1 MAGIIFKAKTEFVS
15 QSMKQLEESSITVV
29 SGGTGL
35 TRPDEGKFLQM
46 GKAAEALAREQE
58 ELADKQVERRFPK
71 PEIKCAGCGSKT
83 HELLTC
89 LKAAPNG
96 LMKGCPECNT
106 IQHNVDGC
114 PKLKRDLNL
123 RFWFLVQ
130 RRGRMPAFATE
141 NPDFHWASVYRQWMA
156 EEDSLGRRRSREPMF
171 PWTPEFTQ
179 QLIEAQIQ
187 HYQERLDK
195 DRPTPPARPPGPQA
209 EQIQEVGTQVQAV
222 VNNNPAALVPG
233 AAAVAAVAQGP
244 FTDVDIDDFI
254 ADIIADNIEND
265 GPAVEPDSAEDT
277 KGSEITDT
285 EEGSGEESGGEKSD
299 GESNQGDDEIDW
311 TL

>member
-1 MAGIIFKAKTEFVS
+1 M
-15 QSMKQLEESSITVV
+15 L
-29 SGGTGL
+29 
-35 TRPDEGKFLQM
+35 P
-46 GKAAEALAREQE
+46 
-58 ELADKQVERRFPK
+58 
-71 PEIKCAGCGSKT
+71 
-83 HELLTC
+83 
-89 LKAAPNG
+89 
-96 LMKGCPECNT
+96 
-106 IQHNVDGC
+106 
-114 PKLKRDLNL
+114 
-123 RFWFLVQ
+123 
-130 RRGRMPAFATE
+130 
-141 NPDFHWASVYRQWMA
+141 
-156 EEDSLGRRRSREPMF
+156 
-171 PWTPEFTQ
+171 
-179 QLIEAQIQ
+179 
-187 HYQERLDK
+187 

-209 EQIQEVGTQVQAV
+209 EQIQEVGAQVQAV

-233 AAAVAAVAQGP
+233 AAAVAAVAAVAQGP